1 MILNGS
7 LYLPALGRMVLTQY
21 QKEIVL
27 FDRQVP
33 LLVAIV
39 VGAAITGLVGSG
51 MVLKIKTRF
60 FQTRGRYFDFTTWIK
75 GIKYSSVFLQDI
87 IYSPD
92 IFTGHTMLPVIVG
105 AAALVRA
112 EFLVNSAKYRGA
124 AF

>member
-1 MILNGS
+1 MILNA
-7 LYLPALGRMVLTQY
+7 YLPALGRKVLTQY

-27 FDRQVP
+27 FDRQVS
-33 LLVAIV
+33 LFVAIV
-39 VGAAITGLVGSG
+39 VGAAITASVGCG
-51 MVLKIKTRF
+51 MVSKIKTRF
-60 FQTRGRYFDFTTWIK
+60 FQTRGRHLDFATWIE

-105 AAALVRA
+105 AAALVGA
-112 EFLVNSAKYRGA
+112 EFLVNSAKHRGS